1 MQTKNF
7 TFGKKDYEIIYND
20 EYSLTFGRNGIY
32 KNVKIVDDK
41 SRIYTYKVQKTQ
53 IKAIEG
59 AEGLYK
65 FMSKEIEKNASFC
78 LITAV
83 IDHVIDNIKE
93 YKY

>member
-53 IKAIEG
+53 IKAING

-65 FMSKEIEKNASFC
+65 FMKGGADGDCFIC
-78 LITAV
+78 PVVCI
-83 IDHVIDNIKE
+83 IDHVIDNMKE